1 MLVLGQELKLHSRKE
16 VLGAYALSSQF
27 LFAGKE
33 LKLISQTLER
43 VVIIILALSQYSI
56 FDTWYGFG
64 LANLSSETLFGQT
77 KSIPGIKYMILRDG
91 YVMLYFT

>member
-64 LANLSSETLFGQT
+64 LAKQTGKVRNL
-77 KSIPGIKYMILRDG
+77 
-91 YVMLYFT
+91 